1 MKWRTSS
8 PAGSTSNCRD
18 PHRRWC
24 PGCRRMPNRQGRVVE
39 ELQTLGL
46 TGLFINLISLKIKSR
61 TTSNKNKTR
70 TQVRSL
76 SRLRT
81 PTKNWRKNS
90 FVCRENWR
98 NWSRAKRRRWSRF
111 NNLYLLL
118 RNTLAGKRAATKALL
133 SEKKL
138 IRKPLSPTRTLR

>member
-1 MKWRTSS
+1 
-8 PAGSTSNCRD
+8 
-18 PHRRWC
+18 
-24 PGCRRMPNRQGRVVE
+24 VVE